1 MNRSTKDRGDGEKEN
16 QKGRNFSVTA
26 LTIITMMITVGAY
39 ALNSPIWFAVGLVVM
54 IFIHEMGHVL
64 AAKQK
69 DCRYQHRYLFL
80 L

>member
-1 MNRSTKDRGDGEKEN
+1 
-16 QKGRNFSVTA
+16 
-26 LTIITMMITVGAY
+26 MMITVGAY